1 MADVA
6 NNHVPFLSPLQKLED
21 TVLSQEEKGQVPSVR
36 GEGDSNTK
44 VPARIREIITKNL
57 AADENETPQHDQSI
71 NGSLNGSMTSPSV
84 LSLQEENRML
94 QNELSRVEDLLS
106 SSRADRDELA
116 IKYQAL
122 ADRVR
127 NICFL
132 WWFYKLYHSS

>member
-1 MADVA
+1 MSDSDSD
-6 NNHVPFLSPLQKLED
+6 LSPDSLAQKLED
-21 TVLSQEEKGQVPSVR
+21 TVLSQEDKREVPSVR

-57 AADENETPQHDQSI
+57 AADEEAPQQDLS
-71 NGSLNGSMTSPSV
+71 NVSLNGSMTSPSV

-122 ADRVR
+122 ADRVSG
-127 NICFL
+127 FL
-132 WWFYKLYHSS
+132 RGNCTPKLR